1 MIGTEK
7 IRVPCSAEVLP
18 HQTPTPEKTG
28 FADFTM
34 SKVAPRQ
41 APQRP
46 PRLDSIKNPQPR
58 PPPQAAK
65 APIRKVQQRRGPK
78 TCPNRD
84 CKEKDVVEE
93 DGLYICRG
101 CGTVVSESNIV
112 SEVTFGETSSG
123 AAVVQGSYVGADQS
137 HARNSMGGNLKRAG
151 GLDSREITDANGRL
165 IQHSWIANG
174 SRMVTD

>member
-1 MIGTEK
+1 
-7 IRVPCSAEVLP
+7 
-18 HQTPTPEKTG
+18 
-28 FADFTM
+28 M
-34 SKVAPRQ
+34 SKAAPRQ

-165 IQHSWIANG
+165 IPTFMDCEWLL
-174 SRMVTD
+174 TDLPR

>member
-1 MIGTEK
+1 MQSK
-7 IRVPCSAEVLP
+7 YDYLALLKYSLIRRQHLKPRFVN
-18 HQTPTPEKTG
+18 
-28 FADFTM
+28 FTM

-165 IQHSWIANG
+165 IPTF
-174 SRMVTD
+174 MDCDCLLTDLLR

>member
-1 MIGTEK
+1 M
-7 IRVPCSAEVLP
+7 
-18 HQTPTPEKTG
+18 
-28 FADFTM
+28 
-34 SKVAPRQ
+34 
-41 APQRP
+41 
-46 PRLDSIKNPQPR
+46 
-58 PPPQAAK
+58 
-65 APIRKVQQRRGPK
+65 
-78 TCPNRD
+78 
-84 CKEKDVVEE
+84 VEE

-165 IQHSWIANG
+165 MPVFDR
-174 SRMVTD
+174 SRCLLT